1 MNEGH
6 QYVKGE
12 VSVIDYSYNL
22 LHALLWT
29 ASPIVVWGS
38 ATGQF

>member
-1 MNEGH
+1 MCYSHFTKATTSCTAMNEGH

-22 LHALLWT
+22 LHVLL
-29 ASPIVVWGS
+29 
-38 ATGQF
+38 